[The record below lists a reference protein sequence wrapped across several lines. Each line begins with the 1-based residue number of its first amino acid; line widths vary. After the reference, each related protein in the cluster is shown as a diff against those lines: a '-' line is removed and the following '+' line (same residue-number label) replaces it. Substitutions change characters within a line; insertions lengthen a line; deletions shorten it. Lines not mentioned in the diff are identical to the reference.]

1 MCVFVSMQVR
11 TGEQQPANEKPIT
24 LQGQTLEEVQSFPYL
39 GSEVDQSGKV
49 KEIALR
55 LEKGGRVNQMWR
67 RKVFRSR
74 NISITTKMRAFRTLV
89 MSVLLYGAETWP
101 VAQQDI
107 RKLKTFQMRCL
118 RDVLG
123 VTRWNML
130 RNTEVLERTGELPV
144 EDQLRQRR
152 LQWLGHI
159 WRMPD
164 NRIQKQ
170 VLKCRPSGRRR
181 PPGVAP
187 LRWCDVVNRDLSGV
201 TDWQELIMDCS
212 G

>member
-1 MCVFVSMQVR
+1 
-11 TGEQQPANEKPIT
+11 
-24 LQGQTLEEVQSFPYL
+24 
-39 GSEVDQSGKV
+39 
-49 KEIALR
+49 
-55 LEKGGRVNQMWR
+55 MWR

-89 MSVLLYGAETWP
+89 MSVLLCGAETWP
-101 VAQQDI
+101 VPQQDI

-123 VTRWNML
+123 ITCWNML
-130 RNTEVLERTGELPV
+130 RNTEILERTGELPV

-152 LQWLGHI
+152 LQCLGHI

-181 PPGVAP
+181 PPGGAP

-201 TDWQELIMDCS
+201 TDWQELIMDRS
-212 G
+212 GWRAAIRQPSLPLRQ